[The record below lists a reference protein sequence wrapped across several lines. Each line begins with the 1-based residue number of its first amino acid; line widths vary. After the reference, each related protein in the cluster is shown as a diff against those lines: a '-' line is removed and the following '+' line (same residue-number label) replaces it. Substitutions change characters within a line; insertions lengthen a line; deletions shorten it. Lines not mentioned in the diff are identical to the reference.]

1 MAKPK
6 IVQAGNIAVTP
17 ISAKE
22 RRILT
27 EKINKRHKRLR
38 RRHREI
44 HGKIVDW
51 VDHSFEEGSLF
62 VSIRFTDKTDFSLRF
77 IPTILTDSIDLSD
90 IRTGNLRMIREYYR
104 RTDE

>member
-6 IVQAGNIAVTP
+6 TVQVGNIAVTP

-22 RRILT
+22 RKILT

-51 VDHSFEEGSLF
+51 VDHSFEEGCLF
-62 VSIRFTDKTDFSLRF
+62 VSIRFTDETDFSLRF
-77 IPTILTDSIDLSD
+77 SPTILKTASIY
-90 IRTGNLRMIREYYR
+90 RT
-104 RTDE
+104 

>member
-1 MAKPK
+1 MATPK
-6 IVQAGNIAVTP
+6 TVQAGNCAVTP
-17 ISAKE
+17 INAKE
-22 RRILT
+22 RKILT
-27 EKINKRHKRLR
+27 EKINKRYRRLR

-62 VSIRFTDKTDFSLRF
+62 VSIRFTDKTYFSLQF
-77 IPTILTDSIDLSD
+77 SPTILTDSIDLSD
-90 IRTGNLRMIREYYR
+90 ISSGNLRLIREYYR